1 MTKRTEELSAAEIFR
16 ICRNMMYQTAYG
28 VLHNREDAEDAV
40 ADAMEKI
47 CRNLGKFQNRDEA
60 EWKLLV
66 KICVKNIA
74 IDRYRK
80 KRRDSA
86 DSIEEMEREI
96 PDESAADETDGDF
109 GSLQQYVDRLSEDHR
124 NVLILKYAEEM
135 KNREI
140 AQLLGIPEA
149 TVATRLLRAKLQL
162 KKLYGKDGRT
172 DESK

>member
-1 MTKRTEELSAAEIFR
+1 MDKTDGGAEEIFR
-16 ICRNMMYQTAYG
+16 TCRNMMYHTAYG
-28 VLHNREDAEDAV
+28 VLHSREDAEDAV

-47 CRNLGKFQNRDEA
+47 CRNPEKFRNRDEA

-66 KICVKNIA
+66 KICVKNTA

-80 KRRDSA
+80 NRRDSA
-86 DSIEEMEREI
+86 DSIDEIEWEI
-96 PDESAADETDGDF
+96 PDESAADCSVDTEDF
-109 GSLQQYVDRLSEDHR
+109 GSLQRYVDRLSEDHR
-124 NVLILKYAEEM
+124 NVLILKYVEEM

-162 KKLYGKDGRT
+162 KKRYGKDGRK
-172 DESK
+172 DEKE